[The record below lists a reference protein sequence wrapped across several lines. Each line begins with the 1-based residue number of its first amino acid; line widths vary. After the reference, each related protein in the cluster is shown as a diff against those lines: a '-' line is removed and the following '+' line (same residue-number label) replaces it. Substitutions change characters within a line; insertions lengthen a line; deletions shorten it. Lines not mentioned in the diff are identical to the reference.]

1 MERTI
6 TNVAAGRISD
16 TSTDAINGSQLHA
29 VTSEMDKGVAYAGDV
44 KAASVQLIYIVNL
57 VNRTNI
63 VGGVDRSDKTIR

>member
-6 TNVAAGRISD
+6 TNVAAGRISS

-44 KAASVQLIYIVNL
+44 KTASATANQFTRKFGEQTKYC
-57 VNRTNI
+57 RWC
-63 VGGVDRSDKTIR
+63 D